1 MERLF
6 SGSSIQLYVPTCDA
20 LKLTNVN
27 FLLAPDIVLISP
39 SFAATL
45 VPVVYQSLAQ
55 LGREQN
61 SCTLLSRVGVIDLSV
76 DKSSVPPTVTV

>member
-6 SGSSIQLYVPTCDA
+6 SGSSIQLYVPTCDV
-20 LKLTNVN
+20 LKLTNSN
-27 FLLAPDIVLISP
+27 FLLSPGIVFISP
-39 SFAATL
+39 DFSSTL
-45 VPVVYQSLAQ
+45 EPVVYQSFNQ

-61 SCTLLSRVGVIDLSV
+61 SCTLLPRVGVIDLSV